1 MVRVLFVCTGNICRS
16 PTAEGV
22 FCAQVKAA
30 GLAGRIEVDS
40 AGTIAFHTGEPPDA
54 RAQETA
60 LARGIDLSAQRARQV
75 AKSDFNRFD
84 LILAIDRS
92 HHQRLSGLCPVG
104 EEHRLHILMD
114 FAPETGVVD
123 VPDPYYGALGGF
135 DRVFDLIEAAAA
147 SLLREI
153 RDRHL

>member
-22 FCAQVKAA
+22 FRSRVAAA
-30 GLAGRIEVDS
+30 GLAGHIEADS

-75 AKSDFNRFD
+75 SEADFNRFD
-84 LILAIDRS
+84 LILAIDRT
-92 HHQRLSGLCPVG
+92 HHARLAELCPAG
-104 EEHRLHILMD
+104 EAHRLHMLMA

-147 SLLREI
+147 GLLREI

>member
-1 MVRVLFVCTGNICRS
+1 MFRVLFVCTGNICRS

-22 FCAQVKAA
+22 FRAQVAAA
-30 GLAGRIEVDS
+30 GLAERIEADS
-40 AGTIAFHTGEPPDA
+40 AGTIAFHIGEPPDA

-60 LARGIDLSAQRARQV
+60 LARGIDLSAQQARQV
-75 AKSDFNRFD
+75 IEADFNRFD

-92 HHQRLSGLCPVG
+92 HHERLAGLCPKD
-104 EEHRLHILMD
+104 EAHRIRMLMD
-114 FAPETGVVD
+114 FAPETGIVD

-135 DRVFDLIEAAAA
+135 DYVFDLIEAAAA
-147 SLLREI
+147 GLLKEI